1 MVLYDYATSVK
12 GFVSITAL
20 LGKTNVLQIG
30 MDENATA
37 ILHSKIT
44 IPEFL
49 FDKAKAIK
57 KQK

>member
-1 MVLYDYATSVK
+1 M
-12 GFVSITAL
+12 SITAL